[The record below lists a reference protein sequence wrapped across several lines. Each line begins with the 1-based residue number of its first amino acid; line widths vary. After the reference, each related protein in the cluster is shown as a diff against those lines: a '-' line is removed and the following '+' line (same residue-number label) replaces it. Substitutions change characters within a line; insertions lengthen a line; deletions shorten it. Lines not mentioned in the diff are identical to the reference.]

1 MFGLEP
7 GMQYKDVTGR
17 SSIFAAHEYVVSAAV
32 GVEKKGKVE
41 MEYVS
46 VTKEMEEG
54 GATTTT
60 TTTTTGAD
68 KGYDTSQKTLT
79 PTDSMKMRSS
89 SKLQSTSDLGGET
102 WEKHLDPAS
111 GRVFFHNKQKGVT
124 QWNEPPGF
132 SNSK

>member
-7 GMQYKDVTGR
+7 GMQY
-17 SSIFAAHEYVVSAAV
+17 VVSAAV
-32 GVEKKGKVE
+32 SVEKKGKVE

-46 VTKEMEEG
+46 ATKEMEEG
-54 GATTTT
+54 GATT

-111 GRVFFHNKQKGVT
+111 GRVFFHNKEKGVT